1 MSNIQDNYIDLV
13 RFIGIFLVIWE
24 HLNSFQD
31 DNYIIKKAIYTFHM
45 PLFFILSGFLTK
57 DTLMD
62 KSKTN
67 VSFTFLSNEVNKLV
81 ISYLL
86 YNIIALYRVWNI
98 VRTLV
103 VFPQSNTQHGSLMPY
118 LKRELQIILFRRKRS
133 RFYGLFVFKS

>member
-24 HLNSFQD
+24 HLNPFQD

-86 YNIIALYRVWNI
+86 YNIIALYRVGNI

>member
-24 HLNSFQD
+24 HLNPFQD

-67 VSFTFLSNEVNKLV
+67 VSFTFLSK
-81 ISYLL
+81 
-86 YNIIALYRVWNI
+86 
-98 VRTLV
+98 
-103 VFPQSNTQHGSLMPY
+103 
-118 LKRELQIILFRRKRS
+118 
-133 RFYGLFVFKS
+133 